1 MSLLNVSPDA
11 PSDLRIPRSRQFMVQ
26 SEVKLNCKL
35 SHITRF
41 LWHVYQVGEV
51 DIPLILTNGNSELK
65 ITPHLLPVGI
75 FLVQLTISMVGTP
88 VFGVSRGYF
97 EIVRSPLVAYIAG
110 GTKVTRGRD
119 RTLILDASMSHDP
132 DEENHKFSG

>member
-1 MSLLNVSPDA
+1 M
-11 PSDLRIPRSRQFMVQ
+11 
-26 SEVKLNCKL
+26 
-35 SHITRF
+35 
-41 LWHVYQVGEV
+41 GEV
-51 DIPLILTNGNSELK
+51 DIPLISTNGNSELK